1 MFPSIHVLVEN
12 LDLHVIT
19 ASWDLQFLACLSEST
34 RAKTTAVDVQGMK
47 NGSQASMT
55 GKLFYDTLKVSL
67 STTYVLDQT
76 ESELGMICHL
86 RGSIISLHGFQC
98 IIRLNNRCHPDM
110 IRDFV
115 NHGTHDPE
123 EYPFLEELHA
133 LRRLLATLFALRN
146 WAESRAQS
154 TLHTWQMRDF
164 LLVTQVD
171 VQNIEDCF
179 EILQVLLP
187 ARIGELCLY

>member
-1 MFPSIHVLVEN
+1 
-12 LDLHVIT
+12 
-19 ASWDLQFLACLSEST
+19 
-34 RAKTTAVDVQGMK
+34 
-47 NGSQASMT
+47 
-55 GKLFYDTLKVSL
+55 
-67 STTYVLDQT
+67 
-76 ESELGMICHL
+76 
-86 RGSIISLHGFQC
+86 
-98 IIRLNNRCHPDM
+98 M

-164 LLVTQVD
+164 LLITQVD
-171 VQNIEDCF
+171 AQNIEDCF
-179 EILQVLLP
+179 EILQVVLP
-187 ARIGELCLY
+187 VGMGEDIWRIENTWGKSLVNLQQNSTQIN

>member
-67 STTYVLDQT
+67 STTDVIDHT
-76 ESELGMICHL
+76 ESELG
-86 RGSIISLHGFQC
+86 SIGYVVFGAALPSLHGFQC

-179 EILQVLLP
+179 EILQV
-187 ARIGELCLY
+187 

>member
-1 MFPSIHVLVEN
+1 
-12 LDLHVIT
+12 
-19 ASWDLQFLACLSEST
+19 
-34 RAKTTAVDVQGMK
+34 
-47 NGSQASMT
+47 
-55 GKLFYDTLKVSL
+55 
-67 STTYVLDQT
+67 
-76 ESELGMICHL
+76 
-86 RGSIISLHGFQC
+86 
-98 IIRLNNRCHPDM
+98 M

-187 ARIGELCLY
+187 ARIGELFVLLRLPQMRSLVNLQDSNMIRKT